1 MIAVDS
7 PPGMTRPSSPSSSSG
22 LRTST
27 ASAPS
32 RRSIAAC
39 SRKLP
44 CTARTP
50 IVTREILRSG
60 ERAPA
65 ARQEQADRDER
76 ERVETE
82 DQSPEPRAKGLGA
95 VESRLAAEDEDRH
108 QVEEREEELVDAAPL
123 RREMRR
129 RLQQAP
135 RAEHDP
141 ARPRQPVPEGDVAQ
155 AGDAE
160 QHEIEV
166 AVTEEPDQAAADR
179 QPGR

>member
-65 ARQEQADRDER
+65 ARQEQADRDQRERVDREDERRRPLVPRRLEGRLVSEESRQEEVERQYEEER
-76 ERVETE
+76 ERVEI
-82 DQSPEPRAKGLGA
+82 
-95 VESRLAAEDEDRH
+95 
-108 QVEEREEELVDAAPL
+108 APL
-123 RREMRR
+123 AREMRR
-129 RLQQAP
+129 RLQDAP
-135 RAEHDP
+135 GPEHDP
-141 ARPRQPVPEGDVAQ
+141 ARAKQ
-155 AGDAE
+155 ALAE
-160 QHEIEV
+160 
-166 AVTEEPDQAAADR
+166 D
-179 QPGR
+179 